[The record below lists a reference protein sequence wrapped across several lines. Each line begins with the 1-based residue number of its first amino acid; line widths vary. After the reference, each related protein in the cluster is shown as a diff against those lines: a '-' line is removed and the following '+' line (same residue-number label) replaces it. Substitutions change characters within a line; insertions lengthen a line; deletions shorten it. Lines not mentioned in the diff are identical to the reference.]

1 MKAVHTIVRLALPIL
16 CGNLSY
22 ACLGLSDMVMAGMAG
37 TSDLAGVAIGGSF
50 FFPASMFII
59 GMMSALQ
66 PLIARHRGAQEF
78 AQIPHTHLKA
88 LLCSGLISILI
99 GALLIVLAL
108 YALDIDSDARMEATA
123 RGYIIAVGLAM
134 PFTAAYAACRGY
146 CEAMGRTRATLYFGV
161 VALCYNIPLNYI
173 FIFGK
178 MGAPAL
184 GGAGCGVATLISI
197 ILSLITFMGYIRAVP
212 MLYRTTLRFNT
223 QPLRAGEIRSFYRLS
238 LPLGLAASVE
248 CSCFTLIA
256 LLLSPLGPEQVSAHS
271 IAMSATSCLYNL
283 PLSMG
288 IAASIAVGYN
298 IGSGNLQ
305 MLRAVIQAGYRLAF
319 AGTAINIALILLLR
333 ERVTPLFTDNAAASS
348 FAAFLLLFSA
358 ANQFS
363 ENTQTMQAFI
373 LRGFKDSAAIFKGT
387 IMAFYCAALPLGY
400 ALCYGYI
407 PSPFTGPE
415 GFWIGI
421 FTGLSA
427 AAVYYRLR
435 VLKHYRALKAQLL
448 SSTAA

>member
-1 MKAVHTIVRLALPIL
+1 
-16 CGNLSY
+16 
-22 ACLGLSDMVMAGMAG
+22 
-37 TSDLAGVAIGGSF
+37 
-50 FFPASMFII
+50 
-59 GMMSALQ
+59 
-66 PLIARHRGAQEF
+66 
-78 AQIPHTHLKA
+78 
-88 LLCSGLISILI
+88 
-99 GALLIVLAL
+99 
-108 YALDIDSDARMEATA
+108 
-123 RGYIIAVGLAM
+123 
-134 PFTAAYAACRGY
+134 
-146 CEAMGRTRATLYFGV
+146 
-161 VALCYNIPLNYI
+161 
-173 FIFGK
+173 

-319 AGTAINIALILLLR
+319 AGTASLIYRKMHVKRGAELGLVAGVICMTLVMVLWNYLL
-333 ERVTPLFTDNAAASS
+333 TPIYLGTD
-348 FAAFLLLFSA
+348 
-358 ANQFS
+358 
-363 ENTQTMQAFI
+363 
-373 LRGFKDSAAIFKGT
+373 R
-387 IMAFYCAALPLGY
+387 
-400 ALCYGYI
+400 
-407 PSPFTGPE
+407 
-415 GFWIGI
+415 
-421 FTGLSA
+421 
-427 AAVYYRLR
+427 AAVASLLVPAIIPFNLIKGIINSLIIFVLYKPLVNALR
-435 VLKHYRALKAQLL
+435 RSGFAPASHTLG
-448 SSTAA
+448 